1 MLCGSIYDLEI
12 DHIDRATKSFS
23 PLDKILSMPWA
34 SFEEELKK
42 CQLLCKTCH
51 ATKTLSDLN
60 KEQIK
65 GQNKHGTLSSYRY
78 CGPPKC
84 KECKEAK
91 RIYTNEY
98 RVKHGR

>member
-1 MLCGSIYDLEI
+1 MTSEKLAYHRKYNLARYYRLKDKAHTQLGGKCMLCGSIYDLEI

-51 ATKTLSDLN
+51 ATKTLSDFN

-65 GQNKHGTLSSYRY
+65 ERNK
-78 CGPPKC
+78 
-84 KECKEAK
+84 
-91 RIYTNEY
+91 
-98 RVKHGR
+98 